1 MNLLRADHISRAD
14 HIPSRGLALAIIRV
28 VVGGWFLK
36 AAVTKVTL
44 DYLWWLP
51 YPTVTQRFINF
62 LPKRLAEF
70 ASQNPIIGYQ
80 HFLTETAIPHA
91 TLFAFL
97 EAFGEVGVGLGLT
110 LGVLTSFSALVG
122 LLMSINFFLATQ
134 WMSFSQ
140 QGFHLVLAGCM
151 LALLIGR
158 AGRSWGLDALIVKR
172 WNNRWLQR
180 LF

>member
-1 MNLLRADHISRAD
+1 
-14 HIPSRGLALAIIRV
+14 LALAIIRV

-36 AAVTKVTL
+36 AAFLKLTL
-44 DYLWWLP
+44 EPLWWVP

-70 ASQNPIIGYQ
+70 ASENPVLWYRQ
-80 HFLTETAIPHA
+80 FLNETAIPHA

-97 EAFGEVGVGLGLT
+97 EAFGEVGVGIGLT
-110 LGVLTSFSALVG
+110 LGLFTSFSALVG

-140 QGFHLVLAGCM
+140 QGFHIVLAACM
-151 LALLIGR
+151 LGFLIGR
-158 AGRSWGLDALIVKR
+158 AGRSWGLDALIVKW
-172 WNNRWLQR
+172 WNNRWIQR
-180 LF
+180 LW

>member
-1 MNLLRADHISRAD
+1 M
-14 HIPSRGLALAIIRV
+14 PPRGLALAIIRV

-36 AAVTKVTL
+36 AAFLKLTPGF
-44 DYLWWLP
+44 LWWLP

-70 ASQNPIIGYQ
+70 ASENPIAEYRQ
-80 HFLTETAIPHA
+80 FLTETAIPHA
-91 TLFAFL
+91 ALFAFL
-97 EAFGEVGVGLGLT
+97 EAFGEVGVGIGLT

-122 LLMSINFFLATQ
+122 LVMSINFYLATH
-134 WMSFSQ
+134 WMGFCQ

-151 LALLIGR
+151 LGFLIGR

-172 WNNRWLQR
+172 SKNRWVQR
-180 LF
+180 LL

>member
-1 MNLLRADHISRAD
+1 
-14 HIPSRGLALAIIRV
+14 LALAIIRV
-28 VVGGWFLK
+28 VVGSWFLK
-36 AAVTKVTL
+36 AAFLKLTL
-44 DYLWWLP
+44 ASLWWVP

-70 ASQNPIIGYQ
+70 ASENPILGYQ
-80 HFLTETAIPHA
+80 QFLNATAIPHA

-110 LGVLTSFSALVG
+110 LGVLTSFSALIG
-122 LLMSINFFLATQ
+122 LLMSINFFLAMQ
-134 WMSFSQ
+134 WMGFCQ

-158 AGRSWGLDALIVKR
+158 AGRSWGLDAWIVKH
-172 WNNRWLQR
+172 WHNRWVQR
-180 LF
+180 LL